1 MVRMK
6 VIMPMM
12 YVMVI
17 TNPEV
22 AAEMHMVVGIERI
35 VTYPQMKMVVGEDT
49 KPAVIMRV
57 IEVAKVVMARTRT
70 YEPMHMETPYID
82 HHTGAI
88 TDYRSPYDDG
98 SKQDSTS

>member
-1 MVRMK
+1 MK

-35 VTYPQMKMVVGEDT
+35 VTYP
-49 KPAVIMRV
+49 
-57 IEVAKVVMARTRT
+57 
-70 YEPMHMETPYID
+70 
-82 HHTGAI
+82 
-88 TDYRSPYDDG
+88 
-98 SKQDSTS
+98 